1 MGLESKWILLVLAAF
16 AGLTVLA
23 MLGFFWLKGFD
34 AHVVIG
40 FILSLVLVCAILVVA
55 GLKGLFGNQ

>member
-1 MGLESKWILLVLAAF
+1 MHVR
-16 AGLTVLA
+16 VLA
-23 MLGFFWLKGFD
+23 MLGFFWLRGFD

-40 FILSLVLVCAILVVA
+40 FILSLVLVCAILVVV